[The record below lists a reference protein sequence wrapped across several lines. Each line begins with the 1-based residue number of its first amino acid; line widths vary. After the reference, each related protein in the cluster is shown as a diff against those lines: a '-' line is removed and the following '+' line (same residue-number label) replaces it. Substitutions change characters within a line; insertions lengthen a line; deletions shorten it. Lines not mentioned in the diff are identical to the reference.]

1 MQHSGTDASQPF
13 GQGELLSQPLLPQ
26 YCGGPPKQR
35 RMPFESAL
43 QTSFFPLQQFWD
55 AFTSVLAPQ
64 MLPGG
69 LHAPPFGQRLFVQTI
84 CWLVGTESLRL
95 QQSLARAPVEL
106 Q

>member
-1 MQHSGTDASQPF
+1 MQHSGADASQPL
-13 GQGELLSQPLLPQ
+13 GQGELLSQPLFPQ

-43 QTSFFPLQQFWD
+43 QTSFLPLQQFCD

-69 LHAPPFGQRLFVQTI
+69 LQEPPLSQRPVEQST
-84 CWLVGTESLRL
+84 SLLLPVFTL
-95 QQSLARAPVEL
+95 QQASVE
-106 Q
+106 